1 MPDMDVDKCCITH
14 FPASV
19 LGGVAVPV
27 DEITDDIRRLVERMI
42 DVMIELKGIG
52 LAAPQIGVGLRI
64 FVVSVDGTRENAKV
78 YINPELEVAG
88 DLETNEEGC
97 LSVPGVFARIKR
109 YGKCIVT
116 ATDLDGN
123 RFTEEAKGL
132 QVRAF
137 QHEYDHLEGV
147 LIKDRMGQVQ
157 LISAR
162 RQLRELRERYEKNK

>member
-1 MPDMDVDKCCITH
+1 MDVDKCCITH
-14 FPASV
+14 FPAPV
-19 LGGVAVPV
+19 LEGVAVAV
-27 DEITDDIRRLVERMI
+27 DEITDDIRRLVDRMI

-64 FVVSVDGTRENAKV
+64 FVVSVDGTRESAKV
-78 YINPELEVAG
+78 YINPDLEVSG
-88 DLETNEEGC
+88 TLEANEEGC
-97 LSVPGVFARIKR
+97 LSVPGVFAAIKR
-109 YGKCIVT
+109 YRECVVT

-123 RFTEEAKGL
+123 RFTEEAEGGL

-137 QHEYDHLEGV
+137 QHEYDHLEGM

>member
-1 MPDMDVDKCCITH
+1 MNVDKCCITH
-14 FPASV
+14 FPSPV

-27 DEITDDIRRLVERMI
+27 DAVGDDIRRLVDRMI
-42 DVMIELKGIG
+42 DVMIEHKGIG

-64 FVVSVDGTRENAKV
+64 FIVSVDGTRESVKV
-78 YINPELEVAG
+78 YINPEVEVSGGLEA
-88 DLETNEEGC
+88 NEEGC
-97 LSVPGVFARIKR
+97 LSVPGVFAKIKR
-109 YGKCIVT
+109 YRKCVVT
-116 ATDLDGN
+116 ATDLDGK

-137 QHEYDHLEGV
+137 QHEYDHLEGM

-162 RQLRELRERYEKNK
+162 RRLRELREQYEKNK